1 MVSEQFRKK
10 KVDAAAIWRKTQLS
24 KRTNGARSRATEAE
38 KIVQEGP
45 ERFGL
50 SESDLKSSPGSDPRK
65 VAIAGF
71 IHQSTTTPQSWTAER
86 LQMKSQPMPVNNLV
100 VRKRLRNRKSSQQ
113 NQLSSHDL
121 LTDPFAARLTENLG
135 LGFGTLRS
143 NEGIALLLERAQP
156 KPITR

>member
-1 MVSEQFRKK
+1 
-10 KVDAAAIWRKTQLS
+10 
-24 KRTNGARSRATEAE
+24 
-38 KIVQEGP
+38 
-45 ERFGL
+45 
-50 SESDLKSSPGSDPRK
+50 
-65 VAIAGF
+65 
-71 IHQSTTTPQSWTAER
+71 
-86 LQMKSQPMPVNNLV
+86 MKSQPMPVNNLV

-143 NEGIALLLERAQP
+143 NDGIALLLERAQP